1 MLLAF
6 FSWFNKSSED
16 KPLRDFLK
24 HKFGVVP
31 KNLNLYRT
39 ALVHK
44 SIGNIKN
51 LESNER
57 LEFLGDSVLDA
68 VVAEYLFHK
77 YPEQDEGSLT
87 KLKAKLVSRK
97 SLSIMGESIGIK
109 DHIQYLKGRSIKIA
123 TLEGNALEAIIG
135 AIYLDRGYDVVKRV
149 IEHHIFEKFVDLNKL
164 LTEEIDFKSR
174 LYIWAQR
181 NKLNLEFIIKNE
193 EHNGKFWIYE
203 SLVQINGKDYGMGS
217 GTSKKAAEQIAA
229 KQTLILMG
237 VIEIQ

>member
-6 FSWFNKSSED
+6 FSWFKSSED
-16 KPLRDFLK
+16 KLLRDFLK
-24 HKFGVVP
+24 NKFGVVP
-31 KNLNLYRT
+31 RDIELYKT

-44 SIGNIKN
+44 SIGNVQN
-51 LESNER
+51 LQSNER
-57 LEFLGDSVLDA
+57 LEFLGDSVLDS
-68 VVAEYLFHK
+68 VVAEYLYHK
-77 YPEQDEGSLT
+77 FPQQDEGSLT

-97 SLSIMGESIGIK
+97 SLSIMGESIAIR

-135 AIYLDRGYDVVKRV
+135 AIYLDRGYNVVKKV
-149 IEHHIFEKFVDLNKL
+149 IEYHIFEKFVDLNKL

-174 LYIWAQR
+174 LYIWAQK
-181 NKLNLEFIIKNE
+181 NKLNLEFVIKNE
-193 EHNGKFWIYE
+193 DHNGKFWVYE
-203 SLVQINGKDYGMGS
+203 SLVRINDKDYGMGS